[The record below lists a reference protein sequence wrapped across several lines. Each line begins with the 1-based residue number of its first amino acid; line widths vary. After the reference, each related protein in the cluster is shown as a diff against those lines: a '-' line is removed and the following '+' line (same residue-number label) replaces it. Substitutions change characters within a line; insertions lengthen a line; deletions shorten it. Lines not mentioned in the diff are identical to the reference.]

1 MDEVV
6 ESVSDLLLP
15 QDSEESESDD
25 ERDDYST
32 SRMEDADDGDDN
44 VLEQESETVE
54 YFPVVGSNWEMR
66 YQEGLNKCYQIQ
78 VKKKKVQLRVEHEPG
93 NISDSNALKF
103 EVYSDGQWLIIGYCG
118 VKKIPKLKRALHR
131 GEVLSLELCNLR
143 RIWYPVISEFRFSAG
158 INIVKIGRW
167 DKDDPTNRYNST
179 IVL

>member
-6 ESVSDLLLP
+6 ESLSDLLLP

-44 VLEQESETVE
+44 VLNQESETVE

-103 EVYSDGQWLIIGYCG
+103 EVYSDGQWLIIGYC
-118 VKKIPKLKRALHR
+118 
-131 GEVLSLELCNLR
+131 
-143 RIWYPVISEFRFSAG
+143 
-158 INIVKIGRW
+158 
-167 DKDDPTNRYNST
+167 
-179 IVL
+179 